1 MLWEMQSTANYEV
14 IQMLKAEGLSPI
26 EISRALHMCEL
37 EVEQAEG
44 IFPFAS
50 GHKSS
55 HSLWDWISFN

>member
-1 MLWEMQSTANYEV
+1 MLWEIQSTENYEV

-37 EVEQAEG
+37 EVEQAQG
-44 IFPFAS
+44 MFPFAHGRKS
-50 GHKSS
+50 G